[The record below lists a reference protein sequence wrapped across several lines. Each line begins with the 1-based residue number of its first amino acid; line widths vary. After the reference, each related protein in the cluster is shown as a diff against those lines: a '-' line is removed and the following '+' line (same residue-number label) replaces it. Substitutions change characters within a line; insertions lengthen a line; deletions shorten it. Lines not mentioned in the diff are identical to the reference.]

1 MSTLNVRIGN
11 FLFRYRNGLGPLLF
25 LLALLGGR
33 PGFPGGRADL
43 NLLLDC
49 AGIALALAGQLLRIV
64 TIGFEYI
71 ERGGRNRQV
80 YASKLVQGGVFALC
94 RNPLYLGNLLL
105 AAGLALVVHSAL
117 FYLLVLPLV
126 SYAYAAIVAAEEAFL
141 QEKFGAEYARYCRRV
156 NRWLPRLQDWR
167 AAVAGMRFNWRR
179 VLVKEY
185 NTVFVVLLTLVAVKL
200 WADYQVLGSPAL
212 PAPRSMALAFLA
224 WLGGYLAV
232 RTAKKTG
239 YVKP

>member
-1 MSTLNVRIGN
+1 V
-11 FLFRYRNGLGPLLF
+11 
-25 LLALLGGR
+25 A
-33 PGFPGGRADL
+33 
-43 NLLLDC
+43 
-49 AGIALALAGQLLRIV
+49 
-64 TIGFEYI
+64 
-71 ERGGRNRQV
+71 
-80 YASKLVQGGVFALC
+80 
-94 RNPLYLGNLLL
+94 
-105 AAGLALVVHSAL
+105 

-126 SYAYAAIVAAEEAFL
+126 SYGYVAIVAAEEAFL
-141 QEKFGAEYARYCRRV
+141 GEKFGAEYAQYCRRV
-156 NRWLPRLQDWR
+156 NRWLPHLHGWR

-185 NTVFVVLLTLVAVKL
+185 NTVFVVLLTLAAVKL

-212 PAPRSMALAFLA
+212 PPPAGMVSAFIA

>member
-1 MSTLNVRIGN
+1 MSKLNVRVGN

-25 LLALLGGR
+25 LPALLGGR
-33 PGFPGGRADL
+33 PRFPADSAEL

-94 RNPLYLGNLLL
+94 RNPLYVGNLLL

-126 SYAYAAIVAAEEAFL
+126 GYAYVAIVAAEEAFL
-141 QEKFGAEYARYCRRV
+141 HEKFGAEYAQYCRRV
-156 NRWLPRLQDWR
+156 NRWLPHVRGWR

-185 NTVFVVLLTLVAVKL
+185 NTVFVVLLTLAAVKL

-212 PAPRSMALAFLA
+212 PAPSGMLTAFVA
-224 WLGGYLAV
+224 WLAGYLAV

>member
-1 MSTLNVRIGN
+1 MKKLNVRAGN
-11 FLFRYRNGLGPLLF
+11 FLFRYRNGLGPILF
-25 LLALLGGR
+25 LLALLAGR
-33 PGFPGGRADL
+33 SSFPGDSAAL
-43 NLLLDC
+43 NVLLDR
-49 AGIALALAGQLLRIV
+49 AGIALALAGQLLRIATV
-64 TIGFEYI
+64 GFEYI

-80 YASKLVQGGVFALC
+80 YASKLVQGGIFAQC
-94 RNPLYLGNLLL
+94 RNPLYVGNMLL
-105 AAGLALVVHSAL
+105 AIGLALVVNSAL

-126 SYAYAAIVAAEEAFL
+126 GYAYVAIVAAEEAFL
-141 QEKFGAEYARYCRRV
+141 REKFGAEYTEYCRRV
-156 NRWLPRLQDWR
+156 RRWIPRLHGWR
-167 AAVAGMRFNWRR
+167 RAVAGMRFNWRR

-185 NTVFVVLLTLVAVKL
+185 NTMFVVLLTLVTVQL

-212 PAPRSMALAFLA
+212 PAPATMALAFIA

>member
-1 MSTLNVRIGN
+1 MSKLNIRIGN
-11 FLFRYRNGLGPLLF
+11 FLFRYRNGLGPILF
-25 LLALLGGR
+25 ILALLGGR
-33 PGFPGGRADL
+33 PTFPGGSADL

-49 AGIALALAGQLLRIV
+49 AGVAVALAGQLLRIV

-80 YASKLVQGGVFALC
+80 YASKLVQGGVFAQC
-94 RNPLYLGNLLL
+94 RNPLYVGNVLL
-105 AAGLALVVHSAL
+105 AVGLALVVNSML

-126 SYAYAAIVAAEEAFL
+126 TYAYVAIVAAEEAFL
-141 QEKFGAEYARYCRRV
+141 REKFGAEYVEYCRRV
-156 NRWLPRLQDWR
+156 GRWIPRLHGWR

-185 NTVFVVLLTLVAVKL
+185 NTMFVVLLTLVAVKV
-200 WADYQVLGSPAL
+200 WADYQVLGPPAL
-212 PAPRSMALAFLA
+212 PAPAPMAAAFVV
-224 WLGGYLAV
+224 WLGSYLAV

>member
-1 MSTLNVRIGN
+1 MSKLNVRVGN
-11 FLFRYRNGLGPLLF
+11 FLFRYRNGLGPILF
-25 LLALLGGR
+25 LLALLVGR
-33 PGFPGGRADL
+33 PTFPWDSAEL

-49 AGIALALAGQLLRIV
+49 AGIALALVGQALRIV

-80 YASKLVQGGVFALC
+80 YASKLVQGGIFAQC
-94 RNPLYLGNLLL
+94 RNPLYVGNVLL
-105 AAGLALVVHSAL
+105 AIGLALVVNSAV

-126 SYAYAAIVAAEEAFL
+126 GYAYVAIVAAEEAFL
-141 QEKFGAEYARYCRRV
+141 REKFGAEYTEYCRRV
-156 NRWLPRLQDWR
+156 RRWIPRLHGWR
-167 AAVAGMRFNWRR
+167 RAVAGMRFNWRR

-185 NTVFVVLLTLVAVKL
+185 NTMFVVLLTLAAVKL

-212 PAPRSMALAFLA
+212 PAPATMALAFVA
-224 WLGGYLAV
+224 WLGGYLTV

>member
-1 MSTLNVRIGN
+1 MSKLNIRVGN
-11 FLFRYRNGLGPLLF
+11 FLFRYRNGLGPILF
-25 LLALLGGR
+25 LLALLAGR
-33 PGFPGGRADL
+33 PTFPGGSADL

-49 AGIALALAGQLLRIV
+49 AGIALALAGQVLRIV

-80 YASKLVQGGVFALC
+80 YASKLVQGGIFALC
-94 RNPLYLGNLLL
+94 RNPLYVGNLLL
-105 AAGLALVVHSAL
+105 AAGLALVVNSTA

-126 SYAYAAIVAAEEAFL
+126 SYAYVAIVAAEEAFL
-141 QEKFGAEYARYCRRV
+141 REKFGREYTEYCLRV
-156 NRWLPRLQDWR
+156 GRWIPRLHGWR
-167 AAVAGMRFNWRR
+167 RAVAGMRFNWRR

-185 NTVFVVLLTLVAVKL
+185 NTMFVVLFTLAAVKL

-212 PAPRSMALAFLA
+212 PGLASMALAFIA
-224 WLGGYLAV
+224 WLGSYLAV